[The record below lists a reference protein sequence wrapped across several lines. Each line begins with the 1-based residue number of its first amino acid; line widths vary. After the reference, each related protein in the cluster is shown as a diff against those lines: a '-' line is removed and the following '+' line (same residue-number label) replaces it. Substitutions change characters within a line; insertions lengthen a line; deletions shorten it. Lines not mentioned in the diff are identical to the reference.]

1 MNLSDINWDF
11 NAAGGWPFPIKATA
25 VCIVCL
31 MVGGAVWYYDTAPQ
45 MLEWEALEKTEQDL
59 KQAFDMKQKKAIN
72 LQDYLDQLKE
82 IEASLGE
89 MVKQMPTK
97 AEVASLLID
106 ISQTGLANGL
116 EFKLFQPKEEAQKE
130 FYTEL
135 PIDIEVIGQY
145 AQLGAFVSG
154 LASLPRVVT
163 VHDVTITPLVTP
175 TEAAKPNQEGKHE
188 ETRLRMTATIKT
200 YNEQNGDTQTSQPTI
215 RKGGTK

>member
-1 MNLSDINWDF
+1 MNLADVNWDF
-11 NAAGGWPFPIKATA
+11 NAAGSWPLPVKAGA
-25 VCIVCL
+25 IALVCL
-31 MVGGAVWYYDTAPQ
+31 LAGGAVVYYDTLPQ
-45 MLEWEALEKTEQDL
+45 KAALEELQKKEQDL
-59 KQAFDMKQKKAIN
+59 RQAFDVKQKKAIN

-116 EFKLFQPKEEAQKE
+116 EFKLFQPRQEEHKE

-145 AQLGAFVSG
+145 AQLGSFVSG

-163 VHDVTITPLVTP
+163 VHDVAIQPLPSSTDP
-175 TEAAKPNQEGKHE
+175 SKAGKQEEK
-188 ETRLRMTATIKT
+188 RLQMKATIKT
-200 YNEQNGDTQTSQPTI
+200 YNEHGAEAVDTQPKI
-215 RKGGTK
+215 RKGGT

>member
-1 MNLSDINWDF
+1 VNLSDINWDF
-11 NAAGGWPFPIKATA
+11 NAAGSWPLPLKAATIA
-25 VCIVCL
+25 VVCVL
-31 MVGGAVWYYDTAPQ
+31 VAGAAVYYDTMPQ
-45 MLEWEALEKTEQDL
+45 LDAL
-59 KQAFDMKQKKAIN
+59 KQAEQQEVDLKDAFKYKQNKAIN
-72 LQDYLDQLKE
+72 LPDYVAQLQE

-116 EFKLFQPKEEAQKE
+116 EFKLFQPRDEVHKE

-135 PIDIEVIGQY
+135 PIDIEVIGRY

-163 VHDVTITPLVTP
+163 VHDIAIQPFL
-175 TEAAKPNQEGKHE
+175 PNGS
-188 ETRLRMTATIKT
+188 TATKHDGRLHMNAVLKT
-200 YNEQNGDTQTSQPTI
+200 YNEQSNDVAPAAATTI
-215 RKGGTK
+215 RKGGG

>member
-11 NAAGGWPFPIKATA
+11 NAAGGWPLPIKAATVA
-25 VCIVCL
+25 IACL
-31 MVGGAVWYYDTAPQ
+31 IAGGAVVYYDTLPQ
-45 MLEWEALEKTEQDL
+45 KAELELLETKEQDL
-59 KQAFDMKQKKAIN
+59 KQSFDVKQKKAIN

-116 EFKLFQPKEEAQKE
+116 EFKLFQPKQEEHKE

-135 PIDIEVIGQY
+135 PIDIEVVGHY
-145 AQLGAFVSG
+145 SQLGAFVSG
-154 LASLPRVVT
+154 LAALPRVVT
-163 VHDVTITPLVTP
+163 VHDVAITPLAINDAQP
-175 TEAAKPNQEGKHE
+175 KSGKIKQEE
-188 ETRLRMTATIKT
+188 RRLQMNATIKT
-200 YNEQNGDTQTSQPTI
+200 YNEKSDEAADSKPKI
-215 RKGGTK
+215 RKGGK

>member
-11 NAAGGWPFPIKATA
+11 NAAGSWPLPVKA
-25 VCIVCL
+25 VVVGMVCL
-31 MVGGAVWYYDTAPQ
+31 AVGGGAVYYDTLPQ
-45 MLEWEALEKTEQDL
+45 KAALEELEKKEQDL
-59 KQAFDMKQKKAIN
+59 KQAFDLKQKKAIN

-97 AEVASLLID
+97 AEVANLLID

-116 EFKLFQPKEEAQKE
+116 EFKLFQPKPEDHKE

-135 PIDIEVIGQY
+135 PIDIEVVGHY
-145 AQLGAFVSG
+145 AQLGSFVSG

-163 VHDVTITPLVTP
+163 VHDVAIQPIITPS
-175 TEAAKPNQEGKHE
+175 NQANAHKQE
-188 ETRLRMTATIKT
+188 ESRLDMKAIIKT
-200 YNEQNGDTQTSQPTI
+200 YNEHSSDSVPDQPKI
-215 RKGGTK
+215 RKGG

>member
-11 NAAGGWPFPIKATA
+11 NAAGAWPLPIRAATIA
-25 VCIVCL
+25 IVCVL
-31 MVGGAVWYYDTAPQ
+31 VAGAGVYYDTLPQ
-45 MLEWEALEKTEQDL
+45 TDELAALEKQEEDL
-59 KQAFDMKQKKAIN
+59 KLAFDQKQEKAIN
-72 LQDYLDQLKE
+72 LQDYLAQLEE

-116 EFKLFQPKEEAQKE
+116 EFKLFQPKQEVHKE

-135 PIDIEVIGQY
+135 PIDIEVIGHY
-145 AQLGAFVSG
+145 AQLGSFVSG

-163 VHDVTITPLVTP
+163 VHDVNIQPLV
-175 TEAAKPNQEGKHE
+175 PNDAPMQGKVRDA
-188 ETRLRMTATIKT
+188 RLHMNATIKT
-200 YNEQNGDTQTSQPTI
+200 YNEQGAEVSATATPKI
-215 RKGGTK
+215 RKGSAQ

>member
-1 MNLSDINWDF
+1 VNVSDVNWDF
-11 NAAGGWPFPIKATA
+11 NAAGSWPLPIKAAA
-25 VCIVCL
+25 VILTCVL
-31 MVGGAVWYYDTAPQ
+31 AAGGVVYYDTLPQ
-45 MLEWEALEKTEQDL
+45 LDELEGLEKKEQEL
-59 KQAFDMKQKKAIN
+59 KTSFDIKQRKAIN

-116 EFKLFQPKEEAQKE
+116 EFKLFQPREEVHKE

-135 PIDIEVIGQY
+135 PIDIEVIGHY

-154 LASLPRVVT
+154 LAALPRVVT
-163 VHDVTITPLVTP
+163 VHEVLIDPMVSSDTP
-175 TEAAKPNQEGKHE
+175 KSGKADE
-188 ETRLRMTATIKT
+188 KRLHMSATIKT
-200 YNEQNGDTQTSQPTI
+200 YNEQADQATTSKPKI
-215 RKGGTK
+215 RKGGSQ